1 MLKWTRRIALLL
13 LALVVLVLLI
23 AWWMLRGS
31 LAQLEG
37 ESDLAGLSAPVSMQR
52 DALGVVGEQLGYI
65 IEQLDG
71 AGHA

>member
-1 MLKWTRRIALLL
+1 MIIGPDHPPVLL
-13 LALVVLVLLI
+13 LAVPGS
-23 AWWMLRGS
+23 RG
-31 LAQLEG
+31 G
-37 ESDLAGLSAPVSMQR
+37 VR